1 MSERTSRKLSLRR
14 ETLRV
19 LTGHQIALV
28 AGGAPVQGSVSGEP
42 STDYRRC
49 HQQPQP
55 ETQGSWFVCNAR
67 SPGQPDHSILQQ
79 RSIAYCLDK
88 PPMSGRTLPPTA
100 KD

>member
-1 MSERTSRKLSLRR
+1 MSERTSTKLSLRR

-19 LTGHQIALV
+19 LTGHQIATV
-28 AGGAPVQGSVSGEP
+28 AGGAPAQGIASTEP

-49 HQQPQP
+49 HQP
-55 ETQGSWFVCNAR
+55 EAQGSWFVCNQP
-67 SPGQPDHSILQQ
+67 SPRQPDHSILQQ

-100 KD
+100 QD